1 MWGIRTARNGGYRV
15 WHDRGVGT
23 VGNEVPVSQEGAGSV
38 PLREQRGLTIASLA
52 RQVGISAAAI
62 SQIESGAVQPS
73 VMTLRKLAAAL
84 GVPVFR
90 FFLPADTAA
99 ASVIRRGERKTLGV
113 ARTGARYELLTLS
126 LQGQLEVMEVSLD
139 PGQASAPEPVSHPG
153 EECLVII
160 SGRGA
165 LELGDD
171 VNIAQLQAQL
181 GRAMQAPTYR
191 GPQRIQ
197 IGAEEFQQQVG
208 DGRAVDA

>member
-1 MWGIRTARNGGYRV
+1 MAK
-15 WHDRGVGT
+15 
-23 VGNEVPVSQEGAGSV
+23 AGLTPASGS
-38 PLREQRGLTIASLA
+38 PEAGHGEAEAPADPGSALRALREQRGLTIASLA

-62 SQIESGAVQPS
+62 SQIESGSVQPS

-99 ASVIRRGERKTLGV
+99 ASVVRRGERKTLGL
-113 ARTGARYELLTLS
+113 ARTGARYELLTPS
-126 LQGQLEVMEVSLD
+126 LQGQLEVMEITMD

-160 SGRGA
+160 SGHGQ

-171 VNIAQLQAQL
+171 VID
-181 GRAMQAPTYR
+181 MQAGDAATFQASLPHRLCNT
-191 GPQRIQ
+191 GPRPLLALSCITPPS
-197 IGAEEFQQQVG
+197 F
-208 DGRAVDA
+208 

>member
-1 MWGIRTARNGGYRV
+1 MAKARPAA
-15 WHDRGVGT
+15 
-23 VGNEVPVSQEGAGSV
+23 VPGPPETGPKETEAPADPGSALRA
-38 PLREQRGLTIASLA
+38 LREQRGLTIASLA

-99 ASVIRRGERKTLGV
+99 ASVVRRGERKTLGL
-113 ARTGARYELLTLS
+113 ARTGARYELLTPS
-126 LQGQLEVMEVSLD
+126 LQGRLEVMEITMD
-139 PGQASAPEPVSHPG
+139 PGQASAPERISHPG

-160 SGRGA
+160 SGCGQ

-171 VNIAQLQAQL
+171 VID
-181 GRAMQAPTYR
+181 MQAGDAAT
-191 GPQRIQ
+191 
-197 IGAEEFQQQVG
+197 FQASLPH
-208 DGRAVDA
+208 RLCNTAPSPLSALSCITPPSF